1 MQDDKLSC
9 QNAIKLVCGFTKV
22 WYPSINLTLSRD
34 VGICIDILPQENN
47 TFQFNIDHDNNKSL
61 TIGIGCW
68 WWNND
73 NLVQRELLTAHHH
86 LEAIQI
92 CFCHVYLLA
101 HKIICISWKV
111 MEEGLSF
118 AGETNANNRMTKQIQ
133 AWRPPILVH
142 SFYDYKNGGV
152 YFGLQQCGLFDV
164 QSVKSIWSTLLFS
177 ILITLIMSF
186 SLSLSYIDV
195 WLMK

>member
-1 MQDDKLSC
+1 M
-9 QNAIKLVCGFTKV
+9 
-22 WYPSINLTLSRD
+22 SRD
-34 VGICIDILPQENN
+34 VGICIDILPPEIT
-47 TFQFNIDHDNNKSL
+47 TFQFKIDHDNKSL
-61 TIGIGCW
+61 TIGIGW

-152 YFGLQQCGLFDV
+152 YFGLQCGLFDV

-177 ILITLIMSF
+177 ILITLIMSLF
-186 SLSLSYIDV
+186 FQFHWYVTCDIWNRILY
-195 WLMK
+195 

>member
-1 MQDDKLSC
+1 MPPE
-9 QNAIKLVCGFTKV
+9 IT
-22 WYPSINLTLSRD
+22 
-34 VGICIDILPQENN
+34 
-47 TFQFNIDHDNNKSL
+47 TFQFKIDHDNKSL
-61 TIGIGCW
+61 TIGIGW

-118 AGETNANNRMTKQIQ
+118 AGETNANNRMTKQIR

-152 YFGLQQCGLFDV
+152 YFGLQCGLFDV

-177 ILITLIMSF
+177 ILITLIMSLF
-186 SLSLSYIDV
+186 LSFIDM
-195 WLMK
+195 WLVIFETESCIKENYLMCKS

>member
-1 MQDDKLSC
+1 M
-9 QNAIKLVCGFTKV
+9 
-22 WYPSINLTLSRD
+22 
-34 VGICIDILPQENN
+34 
-47 TFQFNIDHDNNKSL
+47 
-61 TIGIGCW
+61 
-68 WWNND
+68 
-73 NLVQRELLTAHHH
+73 VQRELLTAHHH

-111 MEEGLSF
+111 MEKGLR
-118 AGETNANNRMTKQIQ
+118 ALPGETNANNRMTKQIQ

-152 YFGLQQCGLFDV
+152 YFGLQCGLFDV

-177 ILITLIMSF
+177 ILITLIMSLFLSFIYMWVVKQNPVLKKIPWCVIVAYNTCCRYCGYSRFKSHKRMYFWF
-186 SLSLSYIDV
+186 SIRMYL
-195 WLMK
+195 